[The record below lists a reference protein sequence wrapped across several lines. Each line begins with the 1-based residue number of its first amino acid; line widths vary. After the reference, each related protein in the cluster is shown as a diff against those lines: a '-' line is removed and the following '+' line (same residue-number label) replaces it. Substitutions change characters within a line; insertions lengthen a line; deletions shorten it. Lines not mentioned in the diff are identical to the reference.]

1 QGTRPVHR
9 VDAFNSGGTAGRA
22 WVGAFTVQW
31 FYHRRLEVSPVG
43 AYGTVVDNPRTQFTD
58 TRMMTE
64 LRFEPDLSSAVQLM
78 TRAHAHRYVYQG
90 NYRFTDKENH
100 EDFAGTWFGGEARV
114 IYTPSARLRITGG
127 GEGQLH
133 PQATLIGVK
142 VTDAGISSGY
152 LTEKQP
158 YNFGAGYAII
168 EASPVPWLRLSG
180 GARVDVYS
188 TFGPIVVPRA
198 AAIIK
203 PNAGGALKIMG
214 GRAFRAPS
222 IYEQVYTDGET
233 QVRAVDPARG
243 LTLGP
248 ESIYSGE
255 IEYSQRFAED
265 WVALGAVHASY
276 LQGIVDSIPND
287 PKKPDNDVIRY
298 ANSPPAVAIGGDV
311 EVRHEWRRGWMLAAM
326 YGYQRARFLDGTGNT
341 RLLNAPEH
349 LASFRGV
356 VPMVRELASLGLRV
370 RLEAPRRIRQASD
383 ETTKTA
389 AVLDAT
395 VSGALHAYGLRYV
408 VGVYNVTDWRFQIP
422 VTKTF
427 ASRTLPQ
434 NGRTFLIDLIA
445 AFP

>member
-1 QGTRPVHR
+1 
-9 VDAFNSGGTAGRA
+9 
-22 WVGAFTVQW
+22 
-31 FYHRRLEVSPVG
+31 
-43 AYGTVVDNPRTQFTD
+43 
-58 TRMMTE
+58 MMAE
-64 LRFEPDLSSAVQLM
+64 LRFEPHLSDTVQLM
-78 TRAHAHRYVYQG
+78 TRAHANRYLYKG
-90 NYRFTDKENH
+90 NYRFATDENH
-100 EDFAGTWFGGEARV
+100 EAFAGTWFGGEARI

-127 GEGQLH
+127 GEGQHH
-133 PQATLIGVK
+133 PEATLLGDN
-142 VTDAGISSGY
+142 VTDAGASSSY
-152 LTEKQP
+152 LNKKVP
-158 YNFGAGYAII
+158 YTFGAGYAII

-222 IYEQVYTDGET
+222 IYEQFYTDGAT
-233 QVRAVDPARG
+233 QVRAVDPTRG

-255 IEYSQRFAED
+255 IEYSQRFADD
-265 WVALGAVHASY
+265 WIALGAAHASY
-276 LQGIVDSIPND
+276 LEGIVDSIPDD
-287 PKKPDNDVIRY
+287 PSKPLSKVIRY

-311 EVRHEWRRGWMLAAM
+311 ELRHEWRRGWMLAAM
-326 YGYQRARFLDGTGNT
+326 YGYQRARIIEGTGNT
-341 RLLNAPEH
+341 RLVNAPEH

-356 VPMVRELASLGLRV
+356 VPVVRELASLGLRV
-370 RLEAPRRIRQASD
+370 RLEAPRRINRESD

-395 VSGALHAYGLRYV
+395 VSGALHEYGLRYV
-408 VGVYNVTDWRFQIP
+408 VGVYNVADFRYQIP
-422 VTKTF
+422 VTETF
-427 ASRTLPQ
+427 ASRSLPQ
-434 NGRTFLIDLIA
+434 NGRTFLLDLIA